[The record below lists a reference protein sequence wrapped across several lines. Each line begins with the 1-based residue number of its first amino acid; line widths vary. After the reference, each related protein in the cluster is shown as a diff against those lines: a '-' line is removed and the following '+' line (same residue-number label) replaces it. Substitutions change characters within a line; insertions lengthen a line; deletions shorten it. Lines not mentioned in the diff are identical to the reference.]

1 MTEPVR
7 SVSRAAALDKHKAT
21 RERLWQGPWHDADAA
36 PEEQDDTVQ
45 ISEEARQRASG
56 KIRKN
61 ILEHLA
67 EDDAAG
73 IR

>member
-7 SVSRAAALDKHKAT
+7 GVSRTAEVDKRKAT
-21 RERLWQGPWHDADAA
+21 RERIWQGPWHDGHAA
-36 PEEQDDTVQ
+36 QDEHDDTVQ